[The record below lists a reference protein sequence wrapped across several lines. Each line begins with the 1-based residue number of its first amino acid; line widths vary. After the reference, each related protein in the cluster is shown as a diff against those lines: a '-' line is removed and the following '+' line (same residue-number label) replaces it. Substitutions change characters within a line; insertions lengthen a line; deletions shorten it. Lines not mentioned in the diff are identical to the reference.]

1 MMSEQ
6 NFTRREV
13 RADLVE
19 STPTLAGLGYWILA
33 SPTLG
38 FLGWLWVDLVAALS
52 PIASGWLNVLI
63 ALLLF
68 ALLIV
73 LPFGY
78 LAYTLITAFPKL
90 FQHAGWEIVPLED
103 VRLEELYTVRY
114 RYQARRRGRLT
125 WERLS
130 MRLGQGWTFLEIAL
144 ILGGALALPAIFLS
158 ASGFGFGS

>member
-1 MMSEQ
+1 MNEEK
-6 NFTRREV
+6 FVRREV
-13 RADLVE
+13 KADLVE
-19 STPTLAGLGYWILA
+19 STPTLAGLGYWVLA
-33 SPTLG
+33 APTLG
-38 FLGWLWVDLVAALS
+38 FLGWIWVDLVAALS
-52 PIASGWLNVLI
+52 PIAAGWLNVLI

-78 LAYTLITAFPKL
+78 LAYLLITAFPAL

-114 RYQARRRGRLT
+114 RYQARHRERFTWARL
-125 WERLS
+125 L

-144 ILGGALALPAIFLS
+144 ILGGALALPAMFLS
-158 ASGFGFGS
+158 ASRFGFGG